1 MLLPPRFAAFL
12 DNSFDTGRAVLL
24 ECIRLNYNYENVY
37 RLIPLT
43 NDVHGREYPDHVEGR
58 LVESGDNPT
67 HRLTGS
73 LQVQLSSTQTISVN
87 YCIPSFHVLLDNEPS
102 YYDDYTRMRRRGHD
116 ASFPLVL
123 LTSPGRMLYG
133 QNTRLPTCVDLTMS
147 PQIRRHLLELR
158 NNMPQNHHD
167 RHPRTP
173 SPIRRHPYRGFDDI
187 ATHWDNPFEEAHSS
201 HPREYDIIPPPP
213 PRLSSRINR
222 QTIRGAGGGAGR
234 AGVVHPPAGEPRQ
247 IIIQPRHAP
256 PSERVCIAVARDFI
270 LQQEPCPILQEPLT
284 WGSIAV
290 TACYCVFTGDSLAV
304 WAADHTT
311 CPSCRQTL
319 EFRVVNVEKPVDEG
333 QPRQQ
338 QETQP
343 QQQAQPQQ
351 QGQPLQVLEGIVL

>member
-43 NDVHGREYPDHVEGR
+43 NDEHRHEFPDNIEGR
-58 LVESGDNPT
+58 IVESGENPT

-73 LQVQLSSTQTISVN
+73 LQVQLSSTQTICVN
-87 YCIPSFHVLLDNEPS
+87 YCIPSFHVLLEFEPS
-102 YYDDYTRMRRRGHD
+102 YYNDYTRVRRREND

-133 QNTRLPTCVDLTMS
+133 QNTRLPTCVDLSMS
-147 PQIRRHLLELR
+147 PQIRRHLLDLR
-158 NNMPQNHHD
+158 NSMPQDHSE

-173 SPIRRHPYRGFDDI
+173 SPSRRHRYIGFHDTPANWND
-187 ATHWDNPFEEAHSS
+187 TFDNFFEDT
-201 HPREYDIIPPPP
+201 HPRRRHEDIVPPPP
-213 PRLSSRINR
+213 PRLMSRNNR
-222 QTIRGAGGGAGR
+222 QSLRGAGAGAGN
-234 AGVVHPPAGEPRQ
+234 PPAGEPRQ
-247 IIIQPRHAP
+247 IIIQQRHVL

-333 QPRQQ
+333 VAPQTQTHPQPHQQ
-338 QETQP
+338 T
-343 QQQAQPQQ
+343 
-351 QGQPLQVLEGIVL
+351 QGQPPQLQVSQILGATA